1 MQSKKKNLN
10 INAKLNLK
18 KRDFIHLRK
27 LNEFMKKLVLSDLH
41 ESIGGKMVEFAGYYM
56 PVQ

>member
-1 MQSKKKNLN
+1 QSKKKNLN

-27 LNEFMKKLVLSDLH
+27 LNVL
-41 ESIGGKMVEFAGYYM
+41 
-56 PVQ
+56 